1 MARPLEWDVG
11 GSILAAVNAVAQ
23 VFAVIAGVAH
33 VGVFI
38 TESFLFTRPR
48 FSSLFMTRREDVAVV
63 RLWAVNQGW
72 YNLFLAA
79 GALGGVVLV
88 HTWDERAGRTLALFA
103 CGCMV
108 VAGVVLFFS
117 ERRLWRGAAG
127 QAVPPLIA
135 VVASLF

>member
-1 MARPLEWDVG
+1 M
-11 GSILAAVNAVAQ
+11 NAVAQ
-23 VFAVIAGVAH
+23 VFAVMAGLIH

-38 TESFLFTRPR
+38 TESFLFTHPR
-48 FSSLFMTRREDVAVV
+48 FSSLFLTRGEDVAVV
-63 RLWAVNQGW
+63 RLWAVDQGW

-88 HTWDERAGRTLALFA
+88 HTWDERAGRTLAMFA

-108 VAGVVLFFS
+108 VAGVVLFVS
-117 ERRLWRGAAG
+117 ERRLWRGSLG

-135 VVASLF
+135 VAASLF